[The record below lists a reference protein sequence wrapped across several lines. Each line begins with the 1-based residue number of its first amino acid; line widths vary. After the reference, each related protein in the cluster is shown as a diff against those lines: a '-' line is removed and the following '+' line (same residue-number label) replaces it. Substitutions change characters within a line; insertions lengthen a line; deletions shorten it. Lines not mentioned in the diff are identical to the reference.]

1 MSAGT
6 QIFDERATIGEP
18 TAYHAAE
25 IADCKL
31 AASLRLPHSD
41 QLEARGMDVEIAG
54 KSAVVYGSI
63 STKGEDRK
71 LQSAV

>member
-1 MSAGT
+1 LSV
-6 QIFDERATIGEP
+6 QER
-18 TAYHAAE
+18 
-25 IADCKL
+25 
-31 AASLRLPHSD
+31 D
-41 QLEARGMDVEIAG
+41 QLEARGMDVEIAR

>member
-1 MSAGT
+1 MSDIAGPLPNRGSNESLSV
-6 QIFDERATIGEP
+6 QER
-18 TAYHAAE
+18 
-25 IADCKL
+25 
-31 AASLRLPHSD
+31 D
-41 QLEARGMDVEIAG
+41 QLEARGMDVEIAR

>member
-1 MSAGT
+1 LTVSGAHPQKGT
-6 QIFDERATIGEP
+6 
-18 TAYHAAE
+18 
-25 IADCKL
+25 
-31 AASLRLPHSD
+31 ASLSVQERD
-41 QLEARGMDVEIAG
+41 QLEARGMDVEIAR